1 MAINSANPIVQGL
14 GTPPGPENPIWTL
27 VRFYSDYGSIVT
39 FNETG
44 ATNFTGLVDDFED
57 AYSKLEQDAGHI
69 LTQNLQDRSVRSGLS
84 LTGWKPGKDSAA
96 RAVEWWEM
104 DWEYASNPEQSSQ
117 EFAIVNYNST
127 FYQYSDEN
135 NFVFDDRGFNAFIT
149 GEASTFLTRND
160 SRLSLN
166 TVVSNIAYN
175 STGVTIGNE
184 DGSCIQADYAICTF
198 SLGVLQSDAI
208 KFEPDLPDWKQ
219 LGIETFT
226 MGTYTKIFL
235 QFPPNQVFWNT
246 SYQFLLYA
254 DPHERG
260 YYPVFQSLDGE
271 GFLPGSGIIFV
282 TVVHTQSYVVE
293 AQDAETTKA
302 EVLDVL
308 RSMFGAD
315 KVPEP
320 IAFMYPRWSLEP
332 WAYGSYS
339 NWPPGTTLEMH
350 QNLRASVDRL
360 YFAGEATSTEYFGFL
375 HGAWFEGQAV
385 GNTIANMIKSD
396 GYPEQVHYQ
405 TLHGTTSAQ
414 EYNATNG
421 WEVSTFLTYG
431 FE

>member
-1 MAINSANPIVQGL
+1 
-14 GTPPGPENPIWTL
+14 
-27 VRFYSDYGSIVT
+27 
-39 FNETG
+39 
-44 ATNFTGLVDDFED
+44 
-57 AYSKLEQDAGHI
+57 
-69 LTQNLQDRSVRSGLS
+69 
-84 LTGWKPGKDSAA
+84 
-96 RAVEWWEM
+96 
-104 DWEYASNPEQSSQ
+104 
-117 EFAIVNYNST
+117 
-127 FYQYSDEN
+127 
-135 NFVFDDRGFNAFIT
+135 
-149 GEASTFLTRND
+149 
-160 SRLSLN
+160 
-166 TVVSNIAYN
+166 
-175 STGVTIGNE
+175 
-184 DGSCIQADYAICTF
+184 
-198 SLGVLQSDAI
+198 
-208 KFEPDLPDWKQ
+208 
-219 LGIETFT
+219 

-254 DPHERG
+254 DPYERG

-405 TLHGTTSAQ
+405 TLH
-414 EYNATNG
+414 
-421 WEVSTFLTYG
+421 
-431 FE
+431 